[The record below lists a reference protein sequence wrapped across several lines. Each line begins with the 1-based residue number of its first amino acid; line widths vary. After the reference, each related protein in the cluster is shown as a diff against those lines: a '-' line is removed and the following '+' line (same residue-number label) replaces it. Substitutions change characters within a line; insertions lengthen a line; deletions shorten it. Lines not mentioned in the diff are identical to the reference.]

1 MIRRTDQGLL
11 AQWWWTV
18 DKLMMMLVLL
28 LMFLGLVV
36 IMAASQGD
44 ADQAAF
50 ARFQMV
56 IKQLVF
62 LGPAIVILVGTSFLT
77 PRQIRR
83 LAIFGLIASL
93 VLMVAVLL
101 IGTELNG
108 SRRWLAIP
116 FGTLQPSEFVKPFLV
131 VVCAFLFAES
141 NRRRDM
147 PAIPLAFLVLGI
159 TSTLMILQPDF
170 GQTLLTVAVWCALF
184 FIGGLSYFWI
194 AVLASSGVAGIFTA
208 YFMLPHVTSRI
219 DRFLAPGS
227 GDNYQVEKAIQ
238 SISSGGWWGR
248 GPGEGVVIK
257 NLPDSHTDYIF
268 AVVAEEFGIA
278 FCIVFASLFAFIVL
292 RGLFFASRERDG
304 FTRLAVSGLM
314 ILFGLQAAIN
324 MAVSLNLIP
333 SKGMTLPFISSG
345 GSSLLSMAFCLG
357 MAIGLMRRGV
367 ESGQAIFGQNGGHLS
382 SFLPQSSAISAR

>member
-11 AQWWWTV
+11 AHWWWTV
-18 DKLMMMLVLL
+18 DRLMLGLVLL
-28 LMFLGLVV
+28 LMFAGLVI
-36 IMAASQGD
+36 IMAASQGN

-56 IKQLVF
+56 IKQLIF
-62 LGPAIVILVGTSFLT
+62 LGPAVVILVGTSFLS
-77 PRQIRR
+77 PKQIRR
-83 LAIFGLIASL
+83 FAFGGLAVSVA
-93 VLMVAVLL
+93 LMVAVLF
-101 IGTELNG
+101 IGAELNG

-131 VVCAFLFAES
+131 VACAFLFAES
-141 NRRRDM
+141 QRRRDM
-147 PAIPLAFLVLGI
+147 PAVPMALGLLAVVCVL
-159 TSTLMILQPDF
+159 LILQPDF
-170 GQTLLTVAVWCALF
+170 GQTLLTAAVWCGLF
-184 FIGGLSYFWI
+184 FLGGLSYFWI
-194 AVLASSGVAGIFTA
+194 ALMAAAGVVGIVAAYLA
-208 YFMLPHVTSRI
+208 LPHVTSRI

-227 GDNYQVEKAIQ
+227 GDNYQVEKAIE
-238 SISSGGWWGR
+238 SITSGGWLGR

-278 FCIVFASLFAFIVL
+278 FCILFAGLFAFIIL
-292 RGLFFASRERDG
+292 RGLYFASRERDG
-304 FTRLAVSGLM
+304 FVRLAVSGLM

-345 GSSLLSMAFCLG
+345 GSSLLAMALCMG

-367 ESGQAIFGQNGGHLS
+367 ESGQSLYSGTPGVPPTFASHQ
-382 SFLPQSSAISAR
+382 A